1 MRNTIHKAKCFYDLP
16 VVVFFMEDTVA
27 FGLPVLNVIAG
38 RQCLLRT
45 NCVTPGA

>member
-1 MRNTIHKAKCFYDLP
+1 MQYLMRNGFYDLP
-16 VVVFFMEDTVA
+16 GVVSFTEDTVV
-27 FGLPVLNVIAG
+27 FVPSVLNVLAG